1 MKNLKGKNQKSPRA
15 RFLFGAALGIAISV
29 PIFAGVDSP
38 PVKAF
43 LMLAF
48 AALMGGGQVIGGRDT
63 AGSRK
68 FTRWAM
74 IAGVATMVIGIV
86 LFMLFT

>member
-1 MKNLKGKNQKSPRA
+1 MKDTKGKNKKSARA
-15 RFLFGAALGIAISV
+15 RLLFGAALGIAISI
-29 PIFAGVDSP
+29 PIFSGVDSP

-43 LMLAF
+43 LMVAF
-48 AALMGGGQVIGGRDT
+48 AALMGAGQVIGGRET
-63 AGSRK
+63 TGARK

-74 IAGVATMVIGIV
+74 IGGVGTMVIGIV